1 MHLYVAYLGGPV
13 GEGRM
18 GEDHEV
24 VLVVA
29 ADRDDANA
37 RAKAKW
43 QGGGHGHLD
52 ALERIEMVDGFR
64 VDVVPAGSGDRT
76 ELYGYNA

>member
-1 MHLYVAYLGGPV
+1 
-13 GEGRM
+13 M

-24 VLVVA
+24 VLIVA
-29 ADRDDANA
+29 EDQADANA
-37 RAKAKW
+37 KAKAKW
-43 QGGGHGHLD
+43 RGRGRSHVD

-64 VDVVPAGSGDRT
+64 VELVPAGSDDRT